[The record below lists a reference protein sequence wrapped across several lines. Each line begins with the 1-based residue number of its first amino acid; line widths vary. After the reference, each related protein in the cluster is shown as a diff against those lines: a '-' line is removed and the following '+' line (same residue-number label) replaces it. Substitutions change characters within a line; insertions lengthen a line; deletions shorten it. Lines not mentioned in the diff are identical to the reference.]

1 MDTTG
6 LGPVFRG
13 QVSALGS
20 WRQGTGHPASPSRRD
35 LLAST
40 VMMANA
46 AIQTNELSKGYR
58 TTTALYPLT
67 LTVPRGAVFALVGHN
82 GAGKTTLIKLLMNM
96 IRPTSGSATIL
107 DRSTLSLTGEDFT
120 RIGYASENQE
130 LPDWMTV
137 RQFLAYLKGFYPTW
151 DDAALVQQ
159 LELPL
164 DRKLKHL
171 SRGMLMKAA
180 LASILAFKPSLIL
193 LDEPFSGLD
202 PLVRDEL
209 IEALMARVRPRS
221 LAGTEAMAG
230 VPDAERP
237 TILISSHDLAEVESF
252 ATHIGFL
259 HQGKLLFAE
268 ELHSLT
274 ARFREVTVT
283 LPEGATLSRT
293 GATPPESWLL
303 LETTLTAA
311 RFIHIHADTED
322 APAQVAQVFALGTLT
337 PRLQAE
343 PMTLRAIFLALAKSG
358 RTPAVP
364 AQ

>member
-1 MDTTG
+1 M
-6 LGPVFRG
+6 PVDV
-13 QVSALGS
+13 Q
-20 WRQGTGHPASPSRRD
+20 PE
-35 LLAST
+35 
-40 VMMANA
+40 A
-46 AIQTNELSKGYR
+46 AIQTHDLAKGYGH
-58 TTTALYPLT
+58 TVALHPLT
-67 LTVPRGAVFALVGHN
+67 LAIPRGAVFALVGHN

-107 DRSTLSLTGEDFT
+107 HKSTLHLNGDDFT

-137 RQFLAYLKGFYPTW
+137 RQFMNYLKGFYPTW
-151 DDAALVQQ
+151 DDSALIQQ

-180 LASILAFKPSLIL
+180 LASILAFRPSLIL

-209 IEALMARVRPRS
+209 IEALMTRVRPRS
-221 LAGTEAMAG
+221 LAAHEALVAA
-230 VPDAERP
+230 PDPDRP

-259 HQGKLLFAE
+259 HQGHLLFAE
-268 ELHSLT
+268 EMHSLN

-283 LPEGATLSRT
+283 LPAPPPGELPVTLTRT
-293 GATPPESWLL
+293 AAPVPESWLL

-311 RFIHIHADTED
+311 RFVHLHADTESI
-322 APAQVAQVFALGTLT
+322 AAQVAAVFSAGAVT
-337 PRLQAE
+337 PNLQSE

-358 RTPAVP
+358 RAPAAP
-364 AQ
+364 TQ

>member
-1 MDTTG
+1 
-6 LGPVFRG
+6 
-13 QVSALGS
+13 
-20 WRQGTGHPASPSRRD
+20 
-35 LLAST
+35 
-40 VMMANA
+40 
-46 AIQTNELSKGYR
+46 
-58 TTTALYPLT
+58 
-67 LTVPRGAVFALVGHN
+67 
-82 GAGKTTLIKLLMNM
+82 MNM
-96 IRPTSGSATIL
+96 IRQTSGSAKIL
-107 DRSTLSLTGEDFT
+107 DCSTVSLTGNDFT

-151 DDAALVQQ
+151 DDAQLVTQ

-221 LAGTEAMAG
+221 LAGTEALAN
-230 VPDAERP
+230 VPDSERP

-259 HQGKLLFAE
+259 HQGRLLFAE
-268 ELHSLT
+268 EMHSLT
-274 ARFREVTVT
+274 ARFREITVT
-283 LPEGATLSRT
+283 LPPSAPGAMPATLTRT
-293 GATPPESWLL
+293 NAEPPTSWLL
-303 LETTLTAA
+303 LENTLTAA
-311 RFIHIHADTED
+311 RFVHLHADTEPV
-322 APAQVAQVFALGTLT
+322 AAQVAQVFATGSTV
-337 PRLQAE
+337 PHLQAE

-358 RTPAVP
+358 RAPAAP
-364 AQ
+364 AA

>member
-1 MDTTG
+1 M
-6 LGPVFRG
+6 
-13 QVSALGS
+13 SS
-20 WRQGTGHPASPSRRD
+20 ASP
-35 LLAST
+35 
-40 VMMANA
+40 
-46 AIQTNELSKGYR
+46 AIQTHDLAKGYSK
-58 TTTALYPLT
+58 TQALHPLT

-96 IRPTSGSATIL
+96 IHPSSGSATIL
-107 DRSTLSLTGEDFT
+107 DKNTTTLTGADFQ

-137 RQFLAYLKGFYPTW
+137 GQFLDYLKGFYPTW
-151 DDAALVQQ
+151 NSAGLVQQ

-164 DRKLKHL
+164 DRKLKNL

-180 LASILAFKPSLIL
+180 LASILAFDPQLIL

-221 LAGTEAMAG
+221 LAGQETFNAAEA
-230 VPDAERP
+230 P

-268 ELHSLT
+268 EMQTLN
-274 ARFREVTVT
+274 ARFREVTLT
-283 LPEGATLSRT
+283 LPAGDTGTLTKT
-293 GATPPESWLL
+293 GTPPESWLL
-303 LETTLTAA
+303 LEQTLVAA
-311 RFIHIHADTED
+311 RFVHIHANTED
-322 APAQVAQVFALGTLT
+322 VQAQVAQVFAGAT
-337 PRLQAE
+337 PVVTAI

-358 RTPAVP
+358 RTPAIP
-364 AQ
+364 SQA

>member
-1 MDTTG
+1 MT
-6 LGPVFRG
+6 P
-13 QVSALGS
+13 
-20 WRQGTGHPASPSRRD
+20 
-35 LLAST
+35 
-40 VMMANA
+40 
-46 AIQTNELSKGYR
+46 AIQTHDLTKGYGH
-58 TTTALYPLT
+58 TVALHPLT
-67 LTVPRGAVFALVGHN
+67 LTIPAGAVFALVGHN

-96 IRPTSGSATIL
+96 IRPTAGSATIL
-107 DRSTLSLTGEDFT
+107 DKNTLTLTGDDFT

-180 LASILAFKPSLIL
+180 LASILAFRPTLIL

-209 IEALMARVRPRS
+209 IEALMSRVHPRT
-221 LAGTEAMAG
+221 LAGAEALAAT
-230 VPDAERP
+230 PDEPRP

-268 ELHSLT
+268 EMHSLT

-283 LPEGATLSRT
+283 LPPPSPGELPASLTRT
-293 GATPPESWLL
+293 TAEIPNSWLL

-311 RFIHIHADTED
+311 RWVHTHADTENV
-322 APAQVAQVFALGTLT
+322 PEQVATVFNTGSVT
-337 PRLQAE
+337 PHIHSA
-343 PMTLRAIFLALAKSG
+343 PMTLRGIFLALAKSG
-358 RTPAVP
+358 RAPAAP
-364 AQ
+364 TQ

>member
-1 MDTTG
+1 MESS
-6 LGPVFRG
+6 L
-13 QVSALGS
+13 
-20 WRQGTGHPASPSRRD
+20 PSSLFPEPCF
-35 LLAST
+35 LLASKLET
-40 VMMANA
+40 SPNMTP
-46 AIQTNELSKGYR
+46 AIQTHDLTKAYR
-58 TTTALYPLT
+58 TTTALHPLT
-67 LTVPRGAVFALVGHN
+67 LDVPRGAVFALVGHN
-82 GAGKTTLIKLLMNM
+82 GAGKTTLIKILMNM

-107 DRSTLSLTGEDFT
+107 DRPTLTLTGEDFT

-151 DDAALVQQ
+151 EDTELVAQ

-221 LAGTEAMAG
+221 LSGEQAFAAN
-230 VPDAERP
+230 PDQDRP

-259 HQGKLLFAE
+259 HQGRLLFAE
-268 ELHSLT
+268 EMHSLT
-274 ARFREVTVT
+274 ARFREITVT
-283 LPEGATLSRT
+283 LPPPAPGELPATLTRT
-293 GATPPESWLL
+293 GTPPESWLL

-311 RFIHIHADTED
+311 RFVHTHADTEPV
-322 APAQVAQVFALGTLT
+322 AAQVASVFSTGGVT
-337 PRLQAE
+337 PHLQPE
-343 PMTLRAIFLALAKSG
+343 PMTLRGIFLALAKSG
-358 RTPAVP
+358 RAPAAP
-364 AQ
+364 TQ